1 LPESTKN
8 NPECLKTES
17 SEIDMNTIAD
27 FPEHL
32 LDKMGTEGVIE
43 SVINLDTTLTVQ
55 NVVKLHEKLK
65 QSYSVNNT
73 IEINASQV
81 SSIDTA
87 TLQLLVALKKDA
99 DKQQKE
105 VVLVEPSLRF
115 IESAGLLGLLEI
127 LAIDA

>member
-1 LPESTKN
+1 
-8 NPECLKTES
+8 
-17 SEIDMNTIAD
+17 MNTIAN
-27 FPEHL
+27 FPE
-32 LDKMGTEGVIE
+32 DPVSDEAKTESVAE
-43 SVINLDTTLTVQ
+43 PVINLGTTLTVQ
-55 NVVKLHEKLK
+55 NIVKLYEKLK